1 MEAVGGR
8 LDDDAAAEMKPARRV
23 RMASSCGVFVIVMV
37 VCFVFRFVFCGSRQA
52 RPRHWGHRTPDTPKE
67 RTQHICPVQEV
78 ESCRC

>member
-8 LDDDAAAEMKPARRV
+8 LVDDAAAEMKPARRV
-23 RMASSCGVFVIVMV
+23 RMASSCGVFVMG
-37 VCFVFRFVFCGSRQA
+37 FMFCVSVLWLDLDLGTSDT
-52 RPRHWGHRTPDTPKE
+52 GHTAKE